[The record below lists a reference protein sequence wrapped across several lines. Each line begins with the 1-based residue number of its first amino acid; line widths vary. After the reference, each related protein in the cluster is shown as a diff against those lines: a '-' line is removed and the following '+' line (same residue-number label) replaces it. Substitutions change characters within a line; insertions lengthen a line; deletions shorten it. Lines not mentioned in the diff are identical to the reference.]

1 MVAVRTSRQ
10 SSEVALLTD
19 EPAGATRVDLEVAG
33 LSAAANTTDAVVV
46 SRQSVE
52 VVVQSG
58 AGASAAR
65 VDLEVA
71 ALVAGANTTDAVRVS
86 RQSAE
91 VVVSL
96 FISPSATRVDV
107 EVAGLA
113 SAPNTT
119 DSVRVSRQTVEAA
132 LRRGSAGP
140 VLPIT
145 LGADNELFLHDW
157 ADEVELSS
165 SYSTDISASPVTG
178 AEARR
183 GLIFKPLRSMKLTW
197 RQSSEEFDAADA
209 SRLDRLYV
217 LLRRLSDQECAVPL
231 YPDVRQLDAAYLS
244 TDTTLFFDTTRGRWF
259 EGARVAVVRLNVHG
273 SYESHS
279 LHLIDSLQ
287 SDRIVLDS
295 QLGSVTAAGWA
306 LVLPMID
313 CHIVMDAQMELE
325 TGCLG
330 AVSLSVEEIAGPSQ
344 LPPSKA
350 DLPSSA
356 QTHLGIPILDVTPDW
371 SASVRSGRS
380 RAGLSFNSGR
390 ARGIAPYADRSR
402 ERHELEFTNERP
414 AFWKLVEFF
423 DTRRGRLRS
432 FWHIDHQQLWTVSG
446 LSTNFIDVVPFGD
459 FADFAE
465 ELEGGQVGLEMADGT
480 FYVRDAVTVQD
491 VSTNYRIT
499 VSPVLP
505 SGLSTADVVRVA
517 RARRV
522 RFDSDEMVER
532 WTTAGL
538 ASTRFRIIE
547 VLEEGV
553 VNLD

>member
-1 MVAVRTSRQ
+1 MVAVRHTRQ
-10 SSEVALLTD
+10 STETVVLTG
-19 EPAGATRVDLEVAG
+19 EPAGATRVDFEVAG
-33 LSAAANTTDAVVV
+33 LSAEATNGAAVI
-46 SRQSVE
+46 SRQTVE
-52 VVVQSG
+52 VV
-58 AGASAAR
+58 ARRNTEAAVTR
-65 VDLEVA
+65 ADLEVA
-71 ALVAGANTTDAVRVS
+71 GLAAGANTTDAALVS
-86 RQSAE
+86 RQTVE
-91 VVVSL
+91 VA
-96 FISPSATRVDV
+96 ISIPSGPTVTRADF

-119 DSVRVSRQTVEAA
+119 DSVLVSRQTLEAA

-140 VLPIT
+140 VMPIT

-165 SYSTDISASPVTG
+165 SYSTDVSMSPTTG
-178 AEARR
+178 AESRR

-197 RQSSEEFDAADA
+197 LQSSEEFDASDA

-217 LLRRLSDQECAVPL
+217 FLRRLTDQECAIPL

-244 TDTTLFFDTTRGRWF
+244 TDTTIFFDTTRGRWF
-259 EGARVAVVRLNVHG
+259 EGARVAVVRLDISGH
-273 SYESHS
+273 YESHS
-279 LHLIDSLQ
+279 LHFIDTVQ
-287 SDRIVLDS
+287 SDRLVLDS
-295 QLGSVTAAGWA
+295 QLGSATRAGWA

-313 CHIVMDAQMELE
+313 CHIVMDAQMELP

-330 AVSLSVEEIAGPSQ
+330 AVSLTVEEIAGPSQ

-350 DLPSSA
+350 DLPSGA
-356 QTHLGIPILDVTPDW
+356 QTHLDIPILDVTPDW
-371 SASVRSGRS
+371 SGSVRSGRS

-390 ARGIAPYADRSR
+390 ARGVAPYAARSR

-414 AFWKLVEFF
+414 DFWKLVEFF

-446 LSTNFIDVVPFGD
+446 LSTNFIDVAPFGD

-480 FYVRDAVTVQD
+480 YYVRDAVTVQD
-491 VSTNYRIT
+491 VATNYRIT

-505 SGLSTADVVRVA
+505 SGLSAADVVRVA